1 MTSSQIFKIK
11 PDPEIFKELL
21 ENICEVYDG
30 IYLLN
35 NASFKKGMM
44 FGNITD
50 FCSKIKE
57 CYYDSKLF
65 YIERKMTYKYFI
77 TVLRQVCKINN
88 LSYKTETKYNKSSYE
103 IIYMIDKF
111 D

>member
-11 PDPEIFKELL
+11 PDPNIFKDLL
-21 ENICEVYDG
+21 ENICEIYDG
-30 IYLLN
+30 KYILN

-44 FGNITD
+44 FENITD

-77 TVLRQVCKINN
+77 TVVRQLCKINN
-88 LSYKTETKYNKSSYE
+88 LSYETETKYNKSSYE